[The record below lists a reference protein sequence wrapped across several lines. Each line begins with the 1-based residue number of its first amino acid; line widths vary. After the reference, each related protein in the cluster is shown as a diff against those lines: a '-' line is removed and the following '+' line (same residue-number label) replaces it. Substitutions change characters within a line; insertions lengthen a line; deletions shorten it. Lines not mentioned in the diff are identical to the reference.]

1 MNIVKKFTG
10 WAYRNNDIFYY
21 ISFLS
26 LVFAKSLGFY
36 SGDTE
41 YRIIMVFSMLC
52 LGIKLVFTKY
62 SVKEMLVMAALALY
76 AVVIYLKT
84 GYITFTI
91 TVVTLLGAKDID
103 VHDLLK
109 KVLFVR
115 LICMTVL
122 VSASVA
128 GIVSNYVKDQ
138 YEDGLTYSYGFQ
150 NPNDFMVNV
159 FINVTLIF
167 HLNYKKLNILYF
179 ALSAYAFYAVFCVT
193 KSMTGM
199 MLGVFLL
206 VVFLCLKLFDKLGN
220 FGQKLK
226 KLISALVVPTSLWCF
241 IGTFIVSVVF
251 DANNKFMF
259 TLDQIVSGRLKIQHQ
274 YWLNYGFS
282 LFGKDISRGAARW
295 DGVQINNGFLDSNY
309 WCSFYKYGFV
319 SVMIFI
325 IFLVGASLY
334 FHKKKNYNVVII
346 INTICI
352 YGLMEDFLIS
362 SIVNPF
368 LLLAAYAVFEAF
380 GERKKFRT
388 EVCVTDK
395 SHTVSEI
402 FKWRKT
408 AEG

>member
-1 MNIVKKFTG
+1 MNNVKRLIG
-10 WAYRNNDIFYY
+10 WAYRNSDVFYY
-21 ISFLS
+21 FSFLS

-36 SGDTE
+36 SGNTE

-52 LGIKLVFTKY
+52 LGIKLVLTKY
-62 SVKEMLVMAALALY
+62 TLKEIIVMAAIALY
-76 AVVIYLKT
+76 AVFIYLKT

-91 TVVTLLGAKDID
+91 TVVTLLGAKNIN
-103 VHDLLK
+103 VYDLMK

-122 VSASVA
+122 ISASTA
-128 GIVSNYVKDQ
+128 GIVGNFVKDQ
-138 YEDGLTYSYGFQ
+138 YDDGLTYSFGFQ

-159 FINVTLIF
+159 FVNVALIF
-167 HLNYKKLNILYF
+167 YLNYKKLNVLYF
-179 ALSAYAFYAVFCVT
+179 LLSAYAFYAVYCVT

-206 VVFLCLKLFDKLGN
+206 VVFLFLKIFDRLGSAGN
-220 FGQKLK
+220 EIKQI
-226 KLISALVVPTSLWCF
+226 ISAAVVPTSLWCF
-241 IGTFIVSVVF
+241 VGTFIVSAVF
-251 DANNKFMF
+251 DVNNKFMF
-259 TLDQIVSGRLKIQHQ
+259 TLDQLVSGRLKIQHQ

-282 LFGKDISRGAARW
+282 LLGKDISRGAARW

-325 IFLVGASLY
+325 VFLVAASWY
-334 FHKKKNYNVVII
+334 FHKKKDYNVVII
-346 INTICI
+346 INTLCI

-368 LLLAAYAVFEAF
+368 LLLAAYAVYSMLE
-380 GERKKFRT
+380 ERKRSVKEKRV
-388 EVCVTDK
+388 ENAGCNNN
-395 SHTVSEI
+395 
-402 FKWRKT
+402 
-408 AEG
+408 

>member
-1 MNIVKKFTG
+1 MNNIKRLMG
-10 WAYRNNDIFYY
+10 WAYRNSDVFYY
-21 ISFLS
+21 FSFLS

-36 SGDTE
+36 SGNTE

-52 LGIKLVFTKY
+52 LGIKLVLTKY
-62 SVKEMLVMAALALY
+62 TVKEIAVMAVIALY
-76 AVVIYLKT
+76 AVFIYLKT

-91 TVVTLLGAKDID
+91 TVVTLLGAKNID
-103 VHDLLK
+103 VYDLMK

-122 VSASVA
+122 ISASTA
-128 GIVSNYVKDQ
+128 GIVGNYVKDQ
-138 YEDGLTYSYGFQ
+138 YDDGLTYSFGFQ

-159 FINVTLIF
+159 FVNVALIF
-167 HLNYKKLNILYF
+167 YLNYKKLNVLYF
-179 ALSAYAFYAVFCVT
+179 LLSAYAFYAVYCVT

-206 VVFLCLKLFDKLGN
+206 VVFLFLRIFDRLGKVGN
-220 FGQKLK
+220 KIKQI
-226 KLISALVVPTSLWCF
+226 ISAAVVPTSLWCF
-241 IGTFIVSVVF
+241 IGTFIVSAVF
-251 DANNKFMF
+251 DVNNRFMF
-259 TLDQIVSGRLKIQHQ
+259 TLDQLVSGRLKIQHQ

-282 LFGKDISRGAARW
+282 LLGKDISRGAARW

-325 IFLVGASLY
+325 VFLVAASWY
-334 FHKKKNYNVVII
+334 FHKKKDYNVVII
-346 INTICI
+346 INTLCI

-368 LLLAAYAVFEAF
+368 LLLAVYAVYSMLE
-380 GERKKFRT
+380 ERKRSVKEKRV
-388 EVCVTDK
+388 ENACCNNN
-395 SHTVSEI
+395 
-402 FKWRKT
+402 
-408 AEG
+408 

>member
-1 MNIVKKFTG
+1 MNNVKRLMG
-10 WAYRNNDIFYY
+10 WAYRNSDVFYY
-21 ISFLS
+21 FSFLS

-36 SGDTE
+36 SGNTE

-52 LGIKLVFTKY
+52 LGIKLVLTKY
-62 SVKEMLVMAALALY
+62 TVKEIVVMAAIALY
-76 AVVIYLKT
+76 AVFIYLKT

-91 TVVTLLGAKDID
+91 TVVTLLGAKNID
-103 VHDLLK
+103 VYDLMK

-122 VSASVA
+122 ISASTA
-128 GIVSNYVKDQ
+128 GIVGNFVKDQ
-138 YEDGLTYSYGFQ
+138 YDDGLTYSFGFQ

-159 FINVTLIF
+159 FVNVALIF
-167 HLNYKKLNILYF
+167 YLNYKKLNVLYF
-179 ALSAYAFYAVFCVT
+179 LLSAYAFYAVYCVT

-206 VVFLCLKLFDKLGN
+206 VVFLFLKIFDRLGN
-220 FGQKLK
+220 VGNKIKQI
-226 KLISALVVPTSLWCF
+226 ISAAVVPTSLWCF
-241 IGTFIVSVVF
+241 IGTFIVSAVF
-251 DANNKFMF
+251 DVNNRFMF
-259 TLDQIVSGRLKIQHQ
+259 TLDQLVSGRLKIQHQ

-282 LFGKDISRGAARW
+282 LLGKDISRGAARW

-325 IFLVGASLY
+325 VFLVAASWY
-334 FHKKKNYNVVII
+334 FHKKKDYNVVII
-346 INTICI
+346 INTLCI

-368 LLLAAYAVFEAF
+368 LLLAVYAVYSMLE
-380 GERKKFRT
+380 ERKRSVKEKRV
-388 EVCVTDK
+388 ENACCNNN
-395 SHTVSEI
+395 
-402 FKWRKT
+402 
-408 AEG
+408 

>member
-1 MNIVKKFTG
+1 MNNVKRLMG
-10 WAYRNNDIFYY
+10 WAYRNSDVFYY
-21 ISFLS
+21 FSFLS

-36 SGDTE
+36 SGNTE

-52 LGIKLVFTKY
+52 LGIKLVLTKY
-62 SVKEMLVMAALALY
+62 TVKEIVVMAAIALY
-76 AVVIYLKT
+76 AVFIYLKT

-91 TVVTLLGAKDID
+91 TVVTLLGAKNID
-103 VHDLLK
+103 VYDLMK

-122 VSASVA
+122 ISASTA
-128 GIVSNYVKDQ
+128 GIVGNFVKDQ
-138 YEDGLTYSYGFQ
+138 YDDGLTYSFGFQ

-159 FINVTLIF
+159 FVNVALIF
-167 HLNYKKLNILYF
+167 YLNYKKLNVLYF
-179 ALSAYAFYAVFCVT
+179 LLSAYAFYAVYCVT

-206 VVFLCLKLFDKLGN
+206 VVFLFLKIFDRLGSVGN
-220 FGQKLK
+220 KIKQI
-226 KLISALVVPTSLWCF
+226 ISAAVVPTSLWCF
-241 IGTFIVSVVF
+241 IGTFIVSAVF
-251 DANNKFMF
+251 DVNNRFMF
-259 TLDQIVSGRLKIQHQ
+259 TLDQLVSGRLKIQHQ

-282 LFGKDISRGAARW
+282 LLGKDISRGAARW

-325 IFLVGASLY
+325 VFLVAASWY
-334 FHKKKNYNVVII
+334 FHKKKDYNVVII
-346 INTICI
+346 INTLCI

-368 LLLAAYAVFEAF
+368 LLLAVYAV
-380 GERKKFRT
+380 
-388 EVCVTDK
+388 
-395 SHTVSEI
+395 
-402 FKWRKT
+402 
-408 AEG
+408 

>member
-1 MNIVKKFTG
+1 MNNVKRLMG
-10 WAYRNNDIFYY
+10 WAYRNSDVFYY
-21 ISFLS
+21 FSFLS

-36 SGDTE
+36 SGNTE

-52 LGIKLVFTKY
+52 LGIKLVLTKY
-62 SVKEMLVMAALALY
+62 TVKEIVVMAAIALY
-76 AVVIYLKT
+76 AVFIYLKT

-91 TVVTLLGAKDID
+91 TVVTLLGAKNID
-103 VHDLLK
+103 VYDLMK

-122 VSASVA
+122 ISASTA
-128 GIVSNYVKDQ
+128 GIVGNFVKDQ
-138 YEDGLTYSYGFQ
+138 YDDGLTYSFGFQ

-159 FINVTLIF
+159 FVNVALIF
-167 HLNYKKLNILYF
+167 YLNYKKLNVLYF
-179 ALSAYAFYAVFCVT
+179 LLSAYAFYAVYCVT

-206 VVFLCLKLFDKLGN
+206 VVFLFLKIFDRLGSGGN
-220 FGQKLK
+220 KIKQI
-226 KLISALVVPTSLWCF
+226 ISAAVVPTSLWCF
-241 IGTFIVSVVF
+241 IGTFIVSAVF
-251 DANNKFMF
+251 DVNNRFMF
-259 TLDQIVSGRLKIQHQ
+259 TLDQLVSGRLKIQHQ

-282 LFGKDISRGAARW
+282 LLGKDISRGAARW

-325 IFLVGASLY
+325 VFLVAASWY
-334 FHKKKNYNVVII
+334 FHKKKDYNVVII
-346 INTICI
+346 INTLCI

-368 LLLAAYAVFEAF
+368 LLLAVYAVYSMLE
-380 GERKKFRT
+380 ERKRSVKEKRV
-388 EVCVTDK
+388 ENACCNNN
-395 SHTVSEI
+395 
-402 FKWRKT
+402 
-408 AEG
+408 